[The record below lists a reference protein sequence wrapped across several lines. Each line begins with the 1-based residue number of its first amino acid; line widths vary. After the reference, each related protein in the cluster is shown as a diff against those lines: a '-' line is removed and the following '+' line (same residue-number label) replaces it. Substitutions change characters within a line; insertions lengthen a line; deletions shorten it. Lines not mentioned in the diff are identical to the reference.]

1 MRNHSLRGRHLKGK
15 GKGVLGKRVLG
26 ARETRG
32 GVVSRPNSL
41 PLPFRTPA
49 TQAREIIAS
58 RSPSNLMGSCCKL
71 FFLSPAHRFR
81 VSSRVPLARLLF
93 TISPNWR
100 ACSQAKITSV
110 TRANSLR
117 GPSSLSPTPYPFRRL
132 LSRLRANCQVFC
144 RFVPG
149 VFRCFLV
156 LVKANFQYFAHL
168 SRAVLYQCP

>member
-1 MRNHSLRGRHLKGK
+1 MRNHSLRGRRLKGK

-26 ARETRG
+26 AREPRG
-32 GVVSRPNSL
+32 GMVSRPNSL

-58 RSPSNLMGSCCKL
+58 SS
-71 FFLSPAHRFR
+71 LSPAHRFR

-110 TRANSLR
+110 TRAN
-117 GPSSLSPTPYPFRRL
+117 
-132 LSRLRANCQVFC
+132 CQVFC

-156 LVKANFQYFAHL
+156 LVKANFQYFAHM
-168 SRAVLYQCP
+168 SRAALYQCP